1 MKAIKLSLLLAFA
14 MLATTASAQFVN
26 SGNNAATTQ
35 QMGGSS
41 SSFDLTSV
49 KTSGWFGIFVSY
61 NPSKL
66 SYDID
71 GVDDIDFKGFTVG
84 LMRGFSLTKKAPLYL
99 EAGFAF
105 QYRTYKEEDSESSE
119 YYSWS
124 SENKTTMMSFNIPV
138 NLLYRFNITDA
149 FSISP
154 YFGLDFRLNLVAK
167 QSYEITLNGESESGD
182 LDMFD
187 ENDVDNTWGLFQAGW
202 HIGIAFDYN
211 ALHIGVDYGTD
222 FNEICDKA
230 KISSTSITVGVYI

>member
-71 GVDDIDFKGFTVG
+71 GVDDIDFKG
-84 LMRGFSLTKKAPLYL
+84 
-99 EAGFAF
+99 
-105 QYRTYKEEDSESSE
+105 
-119 YYSWS
+119 
-124 SENKTTMMSFNIPV
+124 
-138 NLLYRFNITDA
+138 
-149 FSISP
+149 
-154 YFGLDFRLNLVAK
+154 
-167 QSYEITLNGESESGD
+167 
-182 LDMFD
+182 
-187 ENDVDNTWGLFQAGW
+187 
-202 HIGIAFDYN
+202 
-211 ALHIGVDYGTD
+211 LHGGSHAW
-222 FNEICDKA
+222 F
-230 KISSTSITVGVYI
+230 